1 MSDQQ
6 NPATSSSNEKVPKGS
21 YAAGRRVS
29 LPEGAEQPIVVF
41 INGVAQSEGEDY
53 VLRGEEILFT
63 REIIKEEK
71 SGKKKLVMLL
81 GVVGFYNKDET
92 IDVQF
97 QKDGKT
103 ELAGDLP
110 VSK

>member
-1 MSDQQ
+1 MSDQ
-6 NPATSSSNEKVPKGS
+6 TSEQKVPKGS

-29 LPEGAEQPIVVF
+29 LPEDAEKPIVVF
-41 INGVAQSEGEDY
+41 VNGVAQTEGTDY
-53 VLRGEEILFT
+53 LLRDNEILFT
-63 REIIKEEK
+63 RDIIKETK
-71 SGKKKLVMLL
+71 SGKKKMVMLL
-81 GVVGFYNKDET
+81 GVVGFYNKNET
-92 IDVQF
+92 IDVQY

>member
-1 MSDQQ
+1 MSDQ
-6 NPATSSSNEKVPKGS
+6 TSEQKVPKGS

-29 LPEGAEQPIVVF
+29 LPEDAEKPIVVF
-41 INGVAQSEGEDY
+41 VNGVAQTEGTDY
-53 VLRGEEILFT
+53 LLRDNEILFT
-63 REIIKEEK
+63 RDIIKEEK
-71 SGKKKLVMLL
+71 SGKKKMVMLL
-81 GVVGFYNKDET
+81 GVVGFYNKNET
-92 IDVQF
+92 IDVQY

>member
-1 MSDQQ
+1 MSEPSEDL
-6 NPATSSSNEKVPKGS
+6 KIPKGS
-21 YAAGRRVS
+21 HAAGRRVT

-41 INGVAQSEGEDY
+41 INGVAQAEGQDY
-53 VLRGEEILFT
+53 VLRDNEILFS
-63 REIIKEEK
+63 REIIKETK

-92 IDVQF
+92 IDVQY

-110 VSK
+110 VFK

>member
-1 MSDQQ
+1 MSEEETTT
-6 NPATSSSNEKVPKGS
+6 PAPEQKIPKGS
-21 YAAGRRVS
+21 HAAGRRVTI
-29 LPEGAEQPIVVF
+29 PEGAENPIVVF
-41 INGVAQSEGEDY
+41 INGVAQTEGKDY
-53 VLRGEEILFT
+53 VLRGNEILFT
-63 REIIKEEK
+63 REIIKETK

-97 QKDGKT
+97 QRDGKT

-110 VSK
+110 VFK

>member
-1 MSDQQ
+1 MSEQ
-6 NPATSSSNEKVPKGS
+6 TSEQKVPKGS

-29 LPEGAEQPIVVF
+29 LPEGAEKPIVVF
-41 INGVAQSEGEDY
+41 VNGVAQDEGTDY
-53 VLRGEEILFT
+53 LLRDNEILFT
-63 REIIKEEK
+63 RDIIKEEK
-71 SGKKKLVMLL
+71 SGKKKMVMLL

-92 IDVQF
+92 IDVQY

-103 ELAGDLP
+103 QLAGDLP

>member
-1 MSDQQ
+1 MSKPTEEQ
-6 NPATSSSNEKVPKGS
+6 KIPKGS
-21 YAAGRRVS
+21 HAAGRRVTV
-29 LPEGAEQPIVVF
+29 PEGADQPIIVF
-41 INGVAQSEGEDY
+41 INGVAQTEGKDY
-53 VLRGEEILFT
+53 VLRGNEILFT
-63 REIIKEEK
+63 REIIKETK

-97 QKDGKT
+97 QRDGKT

-110 VSK
+110 VFK

>member
-1 MSDQQ
+1 MSEQAAEQ
-6 NPATSSSNEKVPKGS
+6 KIPKGS

-29 LPEGAEQPIVVF
+29 LPEEAEQPIVVF
-41 INGVAQSEGEDY
+41 VNGVAQTEGTDY
-53 VLRGEEILFT
+53 LLRDNEILFT
-63 REIIKEEK
+63 RDIIKETK

-81 GVVGFYNKDET
+81 GVVGFYNKNET
-92 IDVQF
+92 IDVQY
-97 QKDGKT
+97 QKAGKT